1 MLLINKAKIKDAVLL
16 SKLSVAAFLPA
27 HGHSAS
33 KEIIDNYLTANFSEE
48 NFIRELSNPDFQ
60 YHLIY
65 YKDKIAGF
73 SKVIFNAEN
82 KRITDKNTTKMER
95 LYLLKEF
102 YNLGLGKE
110 LLNFNIQLAKKN
122 KQLGIWVFVWTENT
136 KAIAFY
142 KKMDFKK
149 VGNHDFVLSPTKTN
163 PNHVLYLEF

>member
-33 KEIIDNYLTANFSEE
+33 KEIIDNYLTANFSKE

-82 KRITDKNTTKMER
+82 KSITDKNATKMER

-110 LLNFNIQLAKKN
+110 LLNFNIQLANKN
-122 KQLGIWVFVWTENT
+122 KQSGIWVFVWTENT

>member
-1 MLLINKAKIKDAVLL
+1 MLRINKAKIKDAALL

-33 KEIIDNYLTANFSEE
+33 KEIIDNYLTANFSKE

-82 KRITDKNTTKMER
+82 KSITDKNATKMER

-110 LLNFNIQLAKKN
+110 LLNFNIQLANKN
-122 KQLGIWVFVWTENT
+122 KQSGIWVFVWTENT